1 MEEIGKPKLVGT
13 FYTEQGL
20 TAVQPFNFY
29 TDNRPERIK
38 DQREAGNARY
48 SAAERRISSPNP
60 TIRKG
65 SPLINKLTSTK
76 LFDVDVKIAH
86 D

>member
-48 SAAERRISSPNP
+48 
-60 TIRKG
+60 
-65 SPLINKLTSTK
+65 
-76 LFDVDVKIAH
+76 
-86 D
+86 